1 MNKER
6 YQEMIDEAYENY
18 EKNIPNQHVVG
29 SDSDPM
35 NKCMVWNRKIDSL
48 SGYPILERLSKEE
61 FFGKIINDPEFSK
74 KWGVTIYAEVEE
86 DEVWMGIVYNGDTTK
101 VKVK

>member
-1 MNKER
+1 MSKER
-6 YQEMIDEAYENY
+6 YDQIIDEVYNNYCKSFENQTTIEQY
-18 EKNIPNQHVVG
+18 
-29 SDSDPM
+29 SFDTDPM
-35 NKCMVWNRKIDSL
+35 SQLMFIS
-48 SGYPILERLSKEE
+48 
-61 FFGKIINDPEFSK
+61 KIINDPEFSE

>member
-1 MNKER
+1 MNNEK
-6 YQEMIDEAYENY
+6 YNQIIDEAYENY

-61 FFGKIINDPEFSK
+61 FIRKCKTDSEFSER
-74 KWGVTIYAEVEE
+74 WGVTIYTEVED
-86 DEVWMGIVYNGDTTK
+86 DEVWMGTVYNGNATK
-101 VKVK
+101 IKIK